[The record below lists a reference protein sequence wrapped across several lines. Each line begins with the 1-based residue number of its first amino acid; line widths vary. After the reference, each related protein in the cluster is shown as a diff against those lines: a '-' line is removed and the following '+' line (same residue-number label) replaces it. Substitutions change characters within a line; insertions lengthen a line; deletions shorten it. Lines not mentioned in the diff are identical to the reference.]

1 MRLSRAP
8 PILPTHSNVWRFRKA
23 LAKHKIDIAPEYIQE
38 TKFDRDSGYRSGIRL
53 LSMLP
58 RPTAIFASNDLM
70 ALGALL
76 AARELGLRCPK
87 DISIIGFD
95 NLDLGMFNRPGTLFR
110 APIGIPDGSPRRAA
124 SS

>member
-1 MRLSRAP
+1 
-8 PILPTHSNVWRFRKA
+8 
-23 LAKHKIDIAPEYIQE
+23 
-38 TKFDRDSGYRSGIRL
+38 
-53 LSMLP
+53 MLP

-95 NLDLGMFNRPGTLFR
+95 NLDLGMFTDPALSSVHQSGYQMG
-110 APIGIPDGSPRRAA
+110 ARAA
-124 SS
+124 RLLLERINGKKGRPQQIVLPTELKIRNSVAPPPDPQGG